1 MGREGA
7 VSAPK
12 LKLAPQNYFPG
23 AGAGLLSDRCSFCLF
38 VQAFSVNTYF
48 APRDISVLS
57 GRISM
62 KLSTNSHH
70 LSGHC

>member
-48 APRDISVLS
+48 APRDISV
-57 GRISM
+57 
-62 KLSTNSHH
+62 
-70 LSGHC
+70 